1 MNANMKIL
9 GTVNTDEGEKALY
22 VKNIDDDRYV
32 YYLGD
37 NEIGG
42 YDKDVSM
49 QKIIF
54 KENSIENELSA
65 EIKDEINKILEDVSL
80 EEIQET
86 EKDYEQEKVGEIK
99 DILGLEDEEQIERIA
114 EIDLEQEF
122 IEDPKEKNEK
132 EKDENE
138 SIKFATE
145 EDINVKQEMNFEN
158 KTTDMKTLGQL
169 LQKEGKIPNI
179 PGKKFTKMGI
189 IESDQMDELTTQNGE
204 KSKVNSTR
212 YSFVAI
218 ATDGTV
224 VPMNLEQDHQEG
236 NNPLETN
243 YQVNQDGSVEKDDV
257 LSRFKIGEGT
267 FSVKNGQYGELKIY
281 HSPRK
286 TLGGEGIEGN
296 KSLDRELETDNVW
309 ELKKEERDLAS
320 EYGDGYRSVEE
331 GYQEVRNIEKE
342 NEGNDCDEI
351 TTDDIDGEEGTKG
364 HNHDEEFIQKTTEE
378 LLEVDVIN
386 EVFTRKEIEETL
398 RRAKENYKDD
408 LTNEQIA
415 EKVAQDLEQDAA
427 IYSREKS

>member
-1 MNANMKIL
+1 MKIL

-122 IEDPKEKNEK
+122 IEDAKEKNEK

-145 EDINVKQEMNFEN
+145 EDVNVKQEMNFEN

-320 EYGDGYRSVEE
+320 EYADGYRSVEE

-364 HNHDEEFIQKTTEE
+364 HNHDEEFIQRTTDE
-378 LLEVDVIN
+378 LMEDDLIS
-386 EVFTRKEIEETL
+386 EVFTRREVEETL
-398 RRAKENYKDD
+398 RKVKENYKDD

-415 EKVAQDLEQDAA
+415 EKVAKDLEQDAA
-427 IYSREKS
+427 IYSREKF

>member
-1 MNANMKIL
+1 MKIL

-122 IEDPKEKNEK
+122 IEDTKEKNEK

-145 EDINVKQEMNFEN
+145 EDVNVKQEMNFEN

-364 HNHDEEFIQKTTEE
+364 HNHDEEFIQRTTDE
-378 LLEVDVIN
+378 LMEDDLIS
-386 EVFTRKEIEETL
+386 EVFTRREVEETL
-398 RRAKENYKDD
+398 RKAKENYKDD

-415 EKVAQDLEQDAA
+415 EKVAKDLEQDAA
-427 IYSREKS
+427 IYSREKF

>member
-1 MNANMKIL
+1 MKIL
-9 GTVNTDEGEKALY
+9 GTVNTDEGEKVLY
-22 VKNIDDDRYV
+22 VKNIDNDRYV

-122 IEDPKEKNEK
+122 IEDTKEKNEK

-145 EDINVKQEMNFEN
+145 EDVNIKQEMNFEN

-189 IESDQMDELTTQNGE
+189 IESDKMDELTTQNGE

>member
-1 MNANMKIL
+1 MKIL

-22 VKNIDDDRYV
+22 VKNIDNDRYV

-122 IEDPKEKNEK
+122 IEDTKEKNEK

-145 EDINVKQEMNFEN
+145 EDVNIKQEMNFEN

>member
-1 MNANMKIL
+1 MKIL

-22 VKNIDDDRYV
+22 VKNIDNDRYV

-122 IEDPKEKNEK
+122 IEDTKEKNEK

>member
-1 MNANMKIL
+1 MKIL
-9 GTVNTDEGEKALY
+9 GTVNTDEGEKVLY
-22 VKNIDDDRYV
+22 VKNIDNDRYV

-122 IEDPKEKNEK
+122 IEDTKEKNEK

-145 EDINVKQEMNFEN
+145 EDVNIKQEMNFEN

>member
-1 MNANMKIL
+1 MKIL

-122 IEDPKEKNEK
+122 IEDAKEKNEK

-145 EDINVKQEMNFEN
+145 EDVNVKQEMNFEN

-364 HNHDEEFIQKTTEE
+364 HNHD
-378 LLEVDVIN
+378 
-386 EVFTRKEIEETL
+386 
-398 RRAKENYKDD
+398 
-408 LTNEQIA
+408 
-415 EKVAQDLEQDAA
+415 
-427 IYSREKS
+427 

>member
-1 MNANMKIL
+1 MKIL

-122 IEDPKEKNEK
+122 IEDAKEKNEK

-145 EDINVKQEMNFEN
+145 EDVNVKQEMNFEN

-286 TLGGEGIEGN
+286 TLGGESIEGN

-364 HNHDEEFIQKTTEE
+364 HNHDEEFIQRTTDE
-378 LLEVDVIN
+378 LMEDDLIS
-386 EVFTRKEIEETL
+386 EVFTRREVEETL
-398 RRAKENYKDD
+398 RKAKENYKDD

-415 EKVAQDLEQDAA
+415 EKVAKDLEQDAA
-427 IYSREKS
+427 IYSREKF

>member
-1 MNANMKIL
+1 MKIL

-122 IEDPKEKNEK
+122 IEDAKEKNEK

-145 EDINVKQEMNFEN
+145 EDVNVKQEMNFEN

-364 HNHDEEFIQKTTEE
+364 HNHDEEFIQRTTDE
-378 LLEVDVIN
+378 LMEDDLIS
-386 EVFTRKEIEETL
+386 EVFTRREVEETL
-398 RRAKENYKDD
+398 RKAKENYKDD

-415 EKVAQDLEQDAA
+415 EKVAKDLEQDAA
-427 IYSREKS
+427 IYSREKF

>member
-1 MNANMKIL
+1 MKIL

-122 IEDPKEKNEK
+122 IEDTKEKNEK

-145 EDINVKQEMNFEN
+145 EDVNIKQEMNFEN

-364 HNHDEEFIQKTTEE
+364 HNHDEEFIEKTTEE

-386 EVFTRKEIEETL
+386 EVFTRKEIEETI

-415 EKVAQDLEQDAA
+415 EKVAKDLEQDAA
-427 IYSREKS
+427 IYSREK

>member
-1 MNANMKIL
+1 MKIL

-22 VKNIDDDRYV
+22 VKNIDNDRYV

-122 IEDPKEKNEK
+122 IEDTKEKNEK

-145 EDINVKQEMNFEN
+145 EDVNIKQEMNFEN

-189 IESDQMDELTTQNGE
+189 IESDKMDELTTQNGE

-331 GYQEVRNIEKE
+331 GYQEVKNIEEE

>member
-1 MNANMKIL
+1 MKIL

-122 IEDPKEKNEK
+122 IEDTKEKNEK

-145 EDINVKQEMNFEN
+145 EDVNVKQEMNFEN
-158 KTTDMKTLGQL
+158 KTTDMKTLGQKKK
-169 LQKEGKIPNI
+169 KEGKIPNI

-286 TLGGEGIEGN
+286 TLGGESIEGN

-364 HNHDEEFIQKTTEE
+364 HNHDEEFIEKTTEE

-386 EVFTRKEIEETL
+386 EVFTRKEIEETI
-398 RRAKENYKDD
+398 RRAKENYKDN

-415 EKVAQDLEQDAA
+415 EKVAKDLEQDAS
-427 IYSREKS
+427 IYSREK

>member
-1 MNANMKIL
+1 MSVNMKIL

-22 VKNIDDDRYV
+22 VKNIDNDRYV

-122 IEDPKEKNEK
+122 IEDTKEKNEK

>member
-1 MNANMKIL
+1 
-9 GTVNTDEGEKALY
+9 
-22 VKNIDDDRYV
+22 
-32 YYLGD
+32 
-37 NEIGG
+37 
-42 YDKDVSM
+42 
-49 QKIIF
+49 
-54 KENSIENELSA
+54 
-65 EIKDEINKILEDVSL
+65 
-80 EEIQET
+80 
-86 EKDYEQEKVGEIK
+86 
-99 DILGLEDEEQIERIA
+99 
-114 EIDLEQEF
+114 
-122 IEDPKEKNEK
+122 
-132 EKDENE
+132 
-138 SIKFATE
+138 
-145 EDINVKQEMNFEN
+145 MNFEN

-286 TLGGEGIEGN
+286 TLGGESIEGN

-364 HNHDEEFIQKTTEE
+364 HNHDEEFIEKTTEE

-386 EVFTRKEIEETL
+386 EVFTRKEIEETI
-398 RRAKENYKDD
+398 RRAKENYKDN

-415 EKVAQDLEQDAA
+415 EKVAKDLEQDAS
-427 IYSREKS
+427 IYSREK

>member
-1 MNANMKIL
+1 MKIL

-145 EDINVKQEMNFEN
+145 EDVNVKQEMNFEN

-364 HNHDEEFIQKTTEE
+364 HNHDEEFIQRTTDE
-378 LLEVDVIN
+378 LMEDDLIS
-386 EVFTRKEIEETL
+386 EVFTRREVEETL
-398 RRAKENYKDD
+398 RKAKENYKDD

-415 EKVAQDLEQDAA
+415 EKVAKDLEQDAA
-427 IYSREKS
+427 IYSREKF

>member
-1 MNANMKIL
+1 MKIL

-122 IEDPKEKNEK
+122 IEDAKEKNEK

-145 EDINVKQEMNFEN
+145 EDVNVKQEMNFEN

-364 HNHDEEFIQKTTEE
+364 HNHDEEFIEKTTEE

-386 EVFTRKEIEETL
+386 EVFTRKEIEETI
-398 RRAKENYKDD
+398 RRAKENYKDN

-415 EKVAQDLEQDAA
+415 EKVAKDLEQDAS
-427 IYSREKS
+427 IYSKKK